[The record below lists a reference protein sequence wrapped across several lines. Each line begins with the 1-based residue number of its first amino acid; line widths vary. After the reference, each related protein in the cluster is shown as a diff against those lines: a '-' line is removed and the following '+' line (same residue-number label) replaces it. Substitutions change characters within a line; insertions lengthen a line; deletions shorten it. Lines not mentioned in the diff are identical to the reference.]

1 MRIKRNKKDKKRQIT
16 FNMLPVFLA
25 MLTHRDAMIKNVF
38 EYIKNIV
45 LLMVYTYYYKC

>member
-1 MRIKRNKKDKKRQIT
+1 MLVIDFNSIKT
-16 FNMLPVFLA
+16 A

-38 EYIKNIV
+38 EYIKNIA